1 MMPKLEYMG
10 RIYCAVGARGF
21 YGEGYPFHRW
31 WKYLGMDWEGMV
43 LAAKTGTMSRV
54 VGNMPLG
61 KDGITPLELE
71 PACIFVEPIT
81 GHMLNAVGLS
91 NPGYPFLL
99 EKGIWQT
106 LPNPFCLSFMAMS
119 ETKEERLEET
129 REFVALLSS
138 HLPFRS
144 AIALQFNCGCPNA
157 GHDLSK
163 LIDELGETFELA
175 ADLRQRYGISLI
187 ANFSVAAS
195 PEAMIET
202 ALLPL
207 CDGLWIANT
216 VRFGHPA
223 IDCRGIFGTDTSP
236 MILRGFD
243 KEGGISGPACLPL
256 AIDRVMAVRA
266 ELDIP
271 IIAGN
276 GIQRPQ
282 DVVRMF
288 AAGADAVAV
297 GCVAIVRPWR
307 MRAIT
312 RAACSAQTWRE
323 NHGRR

>member
-1 MMPKLEYMG
+1 MKLEGIEYG
-10 RIYCAVGARGF
+10 PIFCAVGARGF

-31 WKYLGMDWEGMV
+31 WKYLGMDWKGMV
-43 LAAKTGTMSRV
+43 HAFKTGTMEAV
-54 VGNMPLG
+54 AGNMPL
-61 KDGITPLELE
+61 KEDGITPLELE
-71 PACIFVEPIT
+71 PACIFVEPLT
-81 GHMLNAVGLS
+81 GHVLNAVGLS

-106 LPNPFCLSFMAMS
+106 LNNPFCLSFMAMS

-129 REFVALLSS
+129 REFAALLSR

-144 AIALQFNCGCPNA
+144 RIALQFNCGCPNA

-175 ADLRQRYGISLI
+175 ADLRLRHGISLL

-195 PEAMIET
+195 VEAIIET
-202 ALLPL
+202 ANLSL

-216 VRFGHPA
+216 VPWNNPA
-223 IDCRGIFGTDTSP
+223 VDHRGIFGTDTSP
-236 MILRGFD
+236 MILRGFK

-276 GIQRPQ
+276 GIQSPR
-282 DVVRMF
+282 DVLRMF

-297 GCVAIVRPWR
+297 GSVALVRPRR

-312 RAACSAQTWRE
+312 RAAFNIHTRRE
-323 NHGRR
+323 NGQ

>member
-1 MMPKLEYMG
+1 MMPLLEHMG
-10 RIYCAVGARGF
+10 RIYSAVGARGF
-21 YGEGYPFHRW
+21 FGEGYPFHRW
-31 WKYLGMDWEGMV
+31 WKYWGMNWEGMTD
-43 LAAKTGTMSRV
+43 AFKTGTMEAV
-54 VGNMPLG
+54 LGNMPLRE
-61 KDGITPLELE
+61 DGITPVELE
-71 PACIFVEPIT
+71 PACIFVEPLT
-81 GHMLNAVGLS
+81 GHVLNAVGLS

-99 EKGIWQT
+99 ERDIWQT

-119 ETKEERLEET
+119 ETKEARLEET

-138 HLPFRS
+138 HLPFKS

-175 ADLRQRYGISLI
+175 ADLRLRYGIPLL

-195 PEAMIET
+195 VEAMIET
-202 ALLPL
+202 ANLSL

-223 IDCRGIFGTDTSP
+223 IDCRGIFGTDISP
-236 MILRGFD
+236 MILRGFA

-266 ELDIP
+266 ELAIP

-276 GIQRPQ
+276 GIQHPR

-297 GCVAIVRPWR
+297 GSVAIVRPWR

-312 RAACSAQTWRE
+312 RAAYSAQTWRE
-323 NHGRR
+323 AHGR